1 MLTDL
6 KEIWNSE
13 SRSILQHSE
22 DNLSGPRP
30 NKARWA
36 PGNRSL
42 RVSAYSLEK
51 SYLLLGAK
59 YNQPSLN
66 WICHTPCCLWVCAAS
81 PGFFRASQIA
91 PVVKNSPAMQ
101 KTQVSSL
108 GEEDPLE
115 KEMTTHSSVLA
126 WEVPW
131 TAETNG
137 LQSMGS
143 QKSQTWLSTHAH
155 MHIHTHAR
163 TRAHTHTQRFLQAH
177 KALLKAYA
185 WGLHMCF

>member
-30 NKARWA
+30 NKAGWA

-115 KEMTTHSSVLA
+115 KEMTTHSSVSKESDMTKHA
-126 WEVPW
+126 C
-131 TAETNG
+131 
-137 LQSMGS
+137 
-143 QKSQTWLSTHAH
+143 THAH
-155 MHIHTHAR
+155 THTRTHAR
-163 TRAHTHTQRFLQAH
+163 THTHTEVSS
-177 KALLKAYA
+177 
-185 WGLHMCF
+185 GS